1 MNKTLALS
9 AATLVLA
16 TLSASL
22 TSAAYAGPSCGTGP
36 RYSSAPKASVV
47 KQAQTNAPAKAQAKR
62 LAQAP
67 VTALGGGDSDAN
79 APVQPKKVAQAAP
92 KAETPALP
100 APQVVATP
108 PPATT
113 DAGGEY
119 TSVSGIAARLAALS
133 AQQKAKEAAAR

>member
-9 AATLVLA
+9 AATLVA
-16 TLSASL
+16 AALSASL
-22 TSAAYAGPSCGTGP
+22 AGAAYAGPNCGSGA
-36 RYSSAPKASVV
+36 RYSSVPKASVV
-47 KQAQTNAPAKAQAKR
+47 KQAQTTAPAKAKR
-62 LAQAP
+62 LAQAQL
-67 VTALGGGDSDAN
+67 TAQGGGDGDAS

-108 PPATT
+108 APATT